1 MEIIEVIQENIEA
14 NDTDSIEK
22 LVKHYL
28 KTHKE
33 RKYIYLLV
41 NFIVNL
47 YSKYYINSNLWL
59 LREITN
65 LIKEIESN
73 KNNDI
78 YIKDLCILIGCLKH
92 KNIDIYKAN
101 ISDDDNDSIKR
112 ILMRFI
118 KEFPELIEW
127 KDNLTEECWGLLNIL
142 YENISQ
148 GLGMS
153 DCILIINYLL
163 SCKKKQIFT
172 NSKKSDNIIDIIFM
186 IIINYIEDNRL
197 IAVDINEYLLLCKD
211 LFYYRCKVSDKIER
225 INILFYSFSIL
236 THRRIKFQEII
247 YNKTVI
253 KKNKSNHDSRL
264 DYLYVIIPYD
274 NSTINQLNSEKSLYK
289 MRLNK
294 EKLINIDNELILV
307 NDNQINNFQI
317 IKI

>member
-1 MEIIEVIQENIEA
+1 MDIIEVINENIEA
-14 NDTDSIEK
+14 NDINSIEK
-22 LVKHYL
+22 LVNHYL

-33 RKYIYLLV
+33 KKYIYLLT

-47 YSKYYINSNLWL
+47 YSKKYINSNLWL
-59 LREITN
+59 LREITE

-78 YIKDLCILIGCLKH
+78 YIKNLCILIGSLKPKH
-92 KNIDIYKAN
+92 IEIYKAN
-101 ISDDDNDSIKR
+101 LSNSDHDNIKR

-148 GLGMS
+148 AFGMS

-163 SCKKKQIFT
+163 SCKNKQLFI
-172 NSKKSDNIIDIIFM
+172 NSKKSDNIIDILFM

-197 IAVDINEYLLLCKD
+197 ITVDINEYISLCKD
-211 LFYYRCKVSDKIER
+211 LFYYRCKVSEKIER
-225 INILFYSFSIL
+225 INILFYSLSIL

-247 YNKTVI
+247 YKTI
-253 KKNKSNHDSRL
+253 KEKRKNHDFKL

-274 NSTINQLNSEKSLYK
+274 ISTINQLNNEKSLYK
-289 MRLNK
+289 MRLKK
-294 EKLINIDNELILV
+294 EKLINIDNDLILI
-307 NDNQINNFQI
+307 NDNQNSNYQI
-317 IKI
+317 IKLQ